1 MKARPRLEP
10 RLGHIEE
17 LQFRKDQEHAAQ
29 SRSFTAARWFVVA
42 VVAIVLLLLVRE
54 PLSNWLWPD
63 TRAQQLRADAAS
75 ALAEGRLTSPDGKGA
90 RELYEA
96 ALALDPDRMDARQ
109 GLARVGQAALAQG
122 RDAVVAGHYADAH
135 RSLALAQE
143 LAVPRAQTEML
154 AKELRARE
162 AVDSGGDE
170 WLARAAQARRRWPA
184 GRRRECGPADV
195 PARAHVATQQCAGI
209 GRARGHAGGP
219 AAGRAKESWPA
230 ATWPRPRR
238 RYIASSR
245 PIPGHVD
252 LPDALAELARQA
264 NRRHRQAA
272 EDLRRGR
279 LPAALEGYRGL
290 LAANP
295 EDSEAERGVSQVA
308 DAYAAR
314 SEKLASDF
322 RFQEAQAALREAEAI
337 APDAASV
344 GEARRHMARS
354 RQSQQRYGSSLPPAE
369 RQRRLQQMLDDA
381 AAAEARGDLLTPPG
395 DSAYDKL
402 RVARSMA
409 PGDARVQ
416 AASSACCPRPSAV
429 SKTNCAATASA
440 VRSACLDAWQVLEGR
455 SAVARRCAAAPGA
468 TLDRGRLRAPGC
480 RRTAGGQVRADGG
493 ARARS
498 GATGLAEFANRVR
511 AAFRRA
517 PIQSPSAMRAEQHA
531 GVPRRARRPA
541 RNAPAR
547 CAGRCRASA
556 ARARHRR
563 TARSTASA
571 KASASSATSTSSPSR
586 RCMPSTAQAV
596 ATTGWPCAMLRLTLP
611 LTPAP

>member
-143 LAVPRAQTEML
+143 LAVPRAQTERL

-170 WLARAAQARRRWPA
+170 WLARAAQARRD
-184 GRRRECGPADV
+184 GRLEGDANAALAMYQRVLTVQPNNVQALEGREDTLADLLQA
-195 PARAHVATQQCAGI
+195 ARKVL
-209 GRARGHAGGP
+209 ARGDL
-219 AAGRAKESWPA
+219 AAA
-230 ATWPRPRR
+230 ASQIHRVQQ
-238 RYIASSR
+238 AD
-245 PIPGHVD
+245 PGHVD
-252 LPDALAELARQA
+252 LPDALAELARQV
-264 NRRHRQAA
+264 NKRHLQSA

-322 RFQEAQAALREAEAI
+322 RFQEAQAALSEAEAI
-337 APDAASV
+337 SPDAASV

-409 PGDARVQ
+409 PDDARVQ
-416 AASSACCPRPSAV
+416 AASMRLLP
-429 SKTNCAATASA
+429 AAKRCFETELRANRLSRA
-440 VRSACLDAWQVLEGR
+440 SACLDAWQVLEGP
-455 SAVARRCAAAPGA
+455 SAVHADAQRRLAQRWIAVGYERLGAGELQAANSALTAARSLDPGA
-468 TLDRGRLRAPGC
+468 
-480 RRTAGGQVRADGG
+480 
-493 ARARS
+493 S
-498 GATGLAEFANRVR
+498 GLAEFANRVR
-511 AAFRRA
+511 AA
-517 PIQSPSAMRAEQHA
+517 
-531 GVPRRARRPA
+531 
-541 RNAPAR
+541 
-547 CAGRCRASA
+547 SA
-556 ARARHRR
+556 AR
-563 TARSTASA
+563 
-571 KASASSATSTSSPSR
+571 
-586 RCMPSTAQAV
+586 Q
-596 ATTGWPCAMLRLTLP
+596 
-611 LTPAP
+611 